1 MSDELVIRLSELRAA
16 ADQLRL
22 SAQTV
27 RMSLESAQ
35 TDAAD
40 MSALTYEPLPSAAML
55 LTAAPNATADR
66 LDTLRD
72 QLTRAVESIEDA
84 TRPMMIPLGI
94 LWNRLDRRPLIRPTV
109 APEVGVAAYT
119 LGSYISRYN
128 RPLYD
133 KLLNDETAITRDTA
147 LITQLRDE
155 RTRTQ
160 GDLVALQNRLA
171 TAGVA
176 SAGTPQV
183 RALQGQLDYLDREEG
198 AAQNRITSAQDR
210 VEDARQRLLR
220 ITPPDSADS
229 SVIRA
234 LEGAKSESYVLANT
248 RDCVNYIASRVAI
261 PGDLAAN
268 AHLWDEKAAE
278 LTRFGIRVGDQPMA
292 GSVLVME
299 TDHPFASDQFG
310 HVMLVESVG
319 SDGSVWVTDNNN
331 PNPVRLSD
339 LTSEVIG
346 ERVKYLYLPWYT
358 RAV

>member
-1 MSDELVIRLSELRAA
+1 MSDELVIRISELRAA

-22 SAQTV
+22 SAHSV
-27 RMSLESAQ
+27 RTALESAQ
-35 TDAAD
+35 NEAAQL
-40 MSALTYEPLPSAAML
+40 SALTYAPLPSAAAL

-66 LDTLRD
+66 LDALHD
-72 QLTRAVESIEDA
+72 QLNRAVESIEDA
-84 TRPMMIPLGI
+84 TRPLMIPLGI
-94 LWNRLDRRPLIRPTV
+94 LWNRLDRRPVIRPTV
-109 APEVGVAAYT
+109 VPEVGVAAYT

-133 KLLNDETAITRDTA
+133 SLLDNQTVITRDEA
-147 LITQLRDE
+147 FIGQLQAE
-155 RTRTQ
+155 RARTQ

-171 TAGVA
+171 TAGAA

-183 RALQGQLDYLDREEG
+183 RALQGQLDYLDKEEG
-198 AAQNRITSAQDR
+198 AAQTRITAAQAR
-210 VEDARQRLLR
+210 VDDARERLLR
-220 ITPPDSADS
+220 ITPPDSADP

-234 LEGAKSESYVLANT
+234 LEGAKSESYVLENT

-278 LTRFGIRVGDQPMA
+278 LTRFGIRVGDQPLP
-292 GSVLVME
+292 GSILVME
-299 TDHPFASDQFG
+299 TDHPFASDRFG

-319 SDGSVWVTDNNN
+319 KDGAVWVTDNTH

-339 LTSEVIG
+339 LTTELTG
-346 ERVKYLYLPWYT
+346 ERMKYLYLPWYT
-358 RAV
+358 RAG